1 MQPTLALELSLGAYA
16 MIVVI
21 AGGILWLIV
30 YAFREQ
36 RRPNE
41 IVVDPDAHAA
51 SNLRVF
57 EVAISDGD
65 GDGDSTRWIRVH
77 AASEADAMKQVERF
91 GDTAIEARLASDQA

>member
-21 AGGILWLIV
+21 SGGILWLVV

-57 EVAISDGD
+57 EVAICDEAKA
-65 GDGDSTRWIRVH
+65 STRWIKVH
-77 AASEADAMKQVERF
+77 AASEAEAMKQVERF

>member
-1 MQPTLALELSLGAYA
+1 MPPTLALELSLGAYA

-51 SNLRVF
+51 NNLRVF
-57 EVAISDGD
+57 EVEISDEAEA
-65 GDGDSTRWIRVH
+65 STRWIKVH
-77 AASEADAMKQVERF
+77 ATSEADAMRQVERF
-91 GDTAIEARLASDQA
+91 GDTAIEARLAGN